1 MVGVCLPFSIFIGL
15 KRRKMDQTNGNV
27 TSCIRCGDKYKCP
40 GCQSEHLV
48 KNGKTKTGKQ
58 RYSCKE
64 CNKRFIINYSYN
76 AYKPNT
82 NQQIILFTKEGLG
95 IRSTARV
102 LKISVTTLIKR
113 IVSIAQGISQP
124 PIPLGKSYE
133 VDEMRT
139 YIGKKSRLRWIV
151 YALDRETKAVVSF
164 NVGRRTNKTLK
175 RVIKSLELSKAR
187 KIYTD
192 KLKNYRYLIA
202 KKLHNTH
209 VHATNHIER
218 HNLSIR
224 THLKRLNRKTICFS
238 RSLMVLLAV
247 LRIYF
252 WG

>member
-1 MVGVCLPFSIFIGL
+1 MNQNRP
-15 KRRKMDQTNGNV
+15 
-27 TSCIRCGDKYKCP
+27 SCIKFGVSHKCP
-40 GCQSEHLV
+40 ICKSENII
-48 KNGKTKTGKQ
+48 KSGKTSNGKQ
-58 RYSCKE
+58 RFHCKE
-64 CNKRFIINYSYN
+64 CNKRFITDYSYN
-76 AYKPNT
+76 ACKPNT

-102 LKISVTTLIKR
+102 LKISVTTLLKR
-113 IVSIAQGISQP
+113 IIEIAQGIPQP
-124 PIPLGKSYE
+124 PIPLGRSYE

-139 YIGKKSRLRWIV
+139 YIGRKSRLRWIV

-192 KLKNYRYLIA
+192 KLKNYRYLIT